1 MEIILRESIASLGKA
16 GDTVKVANGYARN
29 YLLPKG
35 KAIVANKK
43 NLVQMERQRAAI
55 LKRAAKELQ
64 ELEALASQLQSLD
77 ITIPVRVGEED
88 KMYGSVT
95 SMDIS
100 KAIEEK
106 GYSLDKRKIHLDEPI
121 KTLGEHEVTVK
132 LNPDVTAV
140 LKVNVTA
147 VEG

>member
-1 MEIILRESIASLGKA
+1 MEIILRESITSLGKA

-35 KAIVANKK
+35 KAIIANKK
-43 NLVQMERQRAAI
+43 NIIQMERQRAAI

-77 ITIPVRVGEED
+77 IIIPVRVGEEE

-95 SMDIS
+95 TMDIS
-100 KAIEEK
+100 RAIAEK
-106 GYSLDKRKIHLDEPI
+106 GYTVDKRKIVLDEPI
-121 KTLGEHEVTVK
+121 KTLGEHEVSVR

-140 LKVNVTA
+140 LKVRVTPI
-147 VEG
+147 EE